1 MVTNRKVLI
10 TGANGQLGSALK
22 YLSVSYNNKYFFST
36 KKDLDITDFPSVLY
50 FLQKHKIDTIINC
63 AALTDVKF
71 CESNPS
77 LANEVNSKAVQNM
90 AELCSRLKK
99 QLIHISTDY
108 VFDGNKKLPYLETDK
123 TNPINNYGL
132 SKLRGENGILKYNL
146 RNSAI
151 IRTSWL
157 YSNSDNNFVSKIIKK
172 IKNKEDLKVINYE
185 MGSPTNCFD
194 LAKIIF
200 SLIPKLK
207 NKQTEIFHF
216 SNYGYCSRYNFA
228 KEINM
233 LLGNKSKI
241 ISSQNLDSNLN
252 RPKFSALESS
262 KILNFLNLKN
272 ITWSDSL
279 TLHIKKI
286 QKNYIN
292 EI

>member
-1 MVTNRKVLI
+1 MVTKKKVLI

-22 YLSVSYNNKYFFST
+22 YLSLSYNNQYFFST

-172 IKNKEDLKVINYE
+172 IKNKEDLKVVNDE

-241 ISSQNLDSNLN
+241 ISCQNLDSNLN
-252 RPKFSALESS
+252 RPKFSALDCS

-279 TLHIKKI
+279 TLHMKKI